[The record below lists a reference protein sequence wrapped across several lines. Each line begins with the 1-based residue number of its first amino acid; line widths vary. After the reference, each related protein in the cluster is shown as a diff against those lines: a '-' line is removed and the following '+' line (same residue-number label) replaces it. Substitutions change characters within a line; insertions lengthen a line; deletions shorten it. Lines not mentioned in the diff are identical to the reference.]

1 MSFFSIL
8 KMPLKNHDSGSALVV
23 CLLVMAIFTSL
34 GLGWLTSSQ
43 IFLQVEGSRKVNR
56 LTLLAAENGLKVSL
70 ELINEHLQQSCSGQE
85 IDEDAFQR
93 LRDRLL
99 SGETLLAGSDL
110 DKIIEA
116 KESYDDFSQMTWQV
130 STSIENAGLEDF
142 EQYLRSTCRLIID
155 ATGQVQGF
163 TGQRS
168 EEVVALLTFYTG
180 HLPLDR
186 LSAAIEE
193 EGISEESKEKIKL
206 VSSKEVVIGSD
217 LPLTLSKGTIPDDA
231 LPLISRG
238 LRLFK
243 PDGLPNWLLRQAL
256 GLPSG
261 PDPVP
266 DGVYL
271 IKDDLGPGGI
281 FVQGSL
287 DELLLGIQAEWQ
299 IIQFKQEEKIW
310 QVKFSP
316 ATRETI
322 FISPGGLENFNWL
335 LIPLVM
341 INGRVDNLACGQPG
355 FDGLLSPAAE
365 EDTISILAGC
375 QLAIVSSSKINITT
389 NLKAQGL
396 DWKEGVPYLRQ
407 KDSPLIIWSTGKD
420 FQTEEL
426 VDGGINIFS
435 RENSPLTI
443 AGNLVAGG
451 EGLKV
456 NNPGKGTVQ
465 IVGGLV
471 TTRLETG
478 KNELTVFTGLRDQS
492 GHENPDAFHV
502 LSNKALVHL
511 SEFKIVEWR
520 SQK

>member
-43 IFLQVEGSRKVNR
+43 IFLQVEGSRKLNR

-99 SGETLLAGSDL
+99 SDETLLAGSDL

-155 ATGQVQGF
+155 ATGRVQGF

-186 LSAAIEE
+186 LSAAIEAGGLPE
-193 EGISEESKEKIKL
+193 EGRDQINIIPSNPASIKN
-206 VSSKEVVIGSD
+206 D
-217 LPLTLSKGTIPDDA
+217 QPLTLSQGTIPDNA

-238 LRLFK
+238 LKILK
-243 PDGLPNWLLRQAL
+243 PDALPDWLLRQAL
-256 GLPSG
+256 GLPPG
-261 PDPVP
+261 NEPVP

-271 IKDDLGPGGI
+271 IRDDLGPGGV
-281 FVQGSL
+281 FVEGDLTQ
-287 DELLLGIQAEWQ
+287 LLLGIETDWQ
-299 IIQFKQEEKIW
+299 IIQFHQEEKTW
-310 QVKFSP
+310 QIKFNPPSQK
-316 ATRETI
+316 I
-322 FISPGGLENFNWL
+322 NFITPDGQIDDDGL
-335 LIPLVM
+335 LIPLIM
-341 INGRVDNLACGQPG
+341 INGQVKNLACGQPG
-355 FDGLLSPAAE
+355 QDGFLIPSSE
-365 EDTISILAGC
+365 EETLSILSDC
-375 QLAIVSSSKINITT
+375 RLTIVSAGEINITT
-389 NLKAQGL
+389 SLKAQGL
-396 DWKEGVPYLRQ
+396 EWKEGIPYLRQ
-407 KDSPLIIWSTGKD
+407 PDSPLTIWSTGKD
-420 FQTEEL
+420 FQTEEQ
-426 VDGGINIFS
+426 VDGGINLLS
-435 RENSPLTI
+435 QENNPMTI

-451 EGLKV
+451 EGLKIDSKRGEV
-456 NNPGKGTVQ
+456 QVAGSLAATRINPGDNQ
-465 IVGGLV
+465 
-471 TTRLETG
+471 
-478 KNELTVFTGLRDQS
+478 LTVFTGLQTGSLEDDTGGLNIYS
-492 GHENPDAFHV
+492 DKP
-502 LSNKALVHL
+502 LIHL
-511 SEFKIVEWR
+511 NEFKIIEWR
-520 SQK
+520 VAK

>member
-1 MSFFSIL
+1 MSFFSML

-34 GLGWLTSSQ
+34 GLGWLISSQ
-43 IFLQVEGSRKVNR
+43 IFLQVEGSRKLNR
-56 LTLLAAENGLKVSL
+56 LTLYAAENGLKTSL
-70 ELINEHLQQSCSGQE
+70 ELINEHLQESWSGQE
-85 IDEDAFQR
+85 IDEETFQQ

-99 SGETLLAGSDL
+99 SGETPLTVSDL
-110 DKIIEA
+110 DEMIEE
-116 KESYDDFSQMTWQV
+116 ESYDDFSQMTWQV
-130 STSIENAGLEDF
+130 FASIENAGVEDF
-142 EQYLRSTCRLIID
+142 EQYLRSTCRLTVD
-155 ATGQVQGF
+155 STGRVLGF
-163 TGQRS
+163 AGQRS

-180 HLPLDR
+180 HLPLDQ

-193 EGISEESKEKIKL
+193 GGISEKNKEQMKL
-206 VSSKEVVIGSD
+206 VSSEGASIGGD
-217 LPLTLSKGTIPDDA
+217 LPLSLSKGTIPDDA

-238 LRLFK
+238 LKLLK

-271 IKDDLGPGGI
+271 IRNDLGPGGI
-281 FVQGSL
+281 FVEGDL

-299 IIQFKQEEKIW
+299 IVQFKQEEKIW

-316 ATRETI
+316 ATQKTT
-322 FISPGGLENFNWL
+322 FISPDGPENFDWL

-355 FDGLLSPAAE
+355 SDGLLSTSAE
-365 EDTISILAGC
+365 EDTVSILTGC
-375 QLAIVSSSKINITT
+375 QLAIVSSSEINITT

-451 EGLKV
+451 EGLNV
-456 NNPGKGTVQ
+456 NNPEKGTVQ
-465 IVGGLV
+465 IAGGLV
-471 TTRLETG
+471 ATRLETG
-478 KNELTVFTGLRDQS
+478 KNELRIFTGLQDQS
-492 GHENPDAFHV
+492 GHDQPDAFHI

-520 SQK
+520 SKK